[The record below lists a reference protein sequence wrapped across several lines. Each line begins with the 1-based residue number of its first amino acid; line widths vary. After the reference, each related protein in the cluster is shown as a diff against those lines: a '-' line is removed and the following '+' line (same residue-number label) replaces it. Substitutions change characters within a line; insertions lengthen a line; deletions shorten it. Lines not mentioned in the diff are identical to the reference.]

1 VNIHCIKN
9 FFTVH
14 GLWATCACPEK
25 TELPWNVSLY
35 WIYFLYS
42 GFLSNLRLPC
52 KQFALKNFTILNILH
67 IQDFWATLR
76 LPWKTE
82 LPLIHC
88 MEFIFYIQDIW
99 ATCACPENSV
109 RPEIFHSTEYSFY
122 IQDFWATCACPEKQ
136 SVLWDCSLYWI
147 CFLHSGFLG
156 NMFSLVSLIHRFV
169 FLLATTRVVCEAPI
183 STSLRRGS
191 TEHEVGQAAIFLV
204 FGMTPRVILL
214 VLVVRAQPTWTTSS
228 RSSHLNVFAS
238 MTMLYYAFLMTK
250 LT

>member
-1 VNIHCIKN
+1 MKFFAVFNIL
-9 FFTVH
+9 FTFRIFEQ
-14 GLWATCACPEK
+14 LA
-25 TELPWNVSLY
+25 L
-35 WIYFLYS
+35 
-42 GFLSNLRLPC
+42 
-52 KQFALKNFTILNILH
+52 ALKNRVWPEFTVLNVFFLL
-67 IQDFWATLR
+67 QNFEQLALALKNRT
-76 LPWKTE
+76 
-82 LPLIHC
+82 
-88 MEFIFYIQDIW
+88 
-99 ATCACPENSV
+99 CPENFHCIEIRIFWGTCTCSENRV
-109 RPEIFHSTEYSFY
+109 FPEIFHCIEHSFY